1 MKKEL
6 LLIAAAIGAIA
17 GLYIIPIA
25 SVAYAIAAVSFI
37 PIGLTAALV
46 KPRVNWQD
54 LLLSWVIFWAFYALL
69 STLSEAS
76 SMWGEVLSI
85 TAHCYSAL
93 ATAIIIRFAMRG
105 RVFLTN
111 YVSSMRRLVLTQCML
126 SAVAINVIASV
137 KPRFD
142 HPCLMAIIIAI
153 AAATVCVNLLI
164 HLRINANDLGVNQR
178 ISASV
183 VTFTLIAVF
192 VWTINWSGI
201 VLHLVAYFALAA
213 QTVVLLIR
221 FTEPSPTRYWL
232 TVATLV
238 LWIVAPFAWAYF
250 TE

>member
-17 GLYIIPIA
+17 VLYIIPIS

-54 LLLSWVIFWAFYALL
+54 LLLSWVIFWAFFAFL

-93 ATAIIIRFAMRG
+93 AAAIIIRIAMIG

-111 YVSSMRRLVLTQCML
+111 YESSMRRLVLTQCML

-142 HPCLMAIIIAI
+142 HPYLMAVIIAI

-164 HLRINANDLGVNQR
+164 HLRINAKDLGVKQR

-183 VTFTLIAVF
+183 VTVMLIAVF

-221 FTEPSPTRYWL
+221 FTESSPTRYWL

>member
-142 HPCLMAIIIAI
+142 HPCLMAIIAI